1 MLDVS
6 RWQLTDKGT
15 ELPMSAEGD
24 ATVLVLAS
32 DVPLLGSDV
41 RFTVAARE
49 RVVGRDNEGY
59 NVDRHGEEFF
69 GANPAHI
76 PIERTNEPTFLDR
89 LPT

>member
-1 MLDVS
+1 MRLYVCFWHKADID
-6 RWQLTDKGT
+6 WTC
-15 ELPMSAEGD
+15 
-24 ATVLVLAS
+24 
-32 DVPLLGSDV
+32 SDV